1 MMHEVYW
8 YKPDRVLYVAYKG
21 YQNETT
27 LVECL
32 DDMAAALD
40 TVTFPVAVLIDWREV
55 EGMELKA
62 LLNVRGHRTF
72 SHPMAAR
79 GVLVGMDKRTRMENE
94 ISSVQTR
101 GGKNTQYYDTIEE
114 ALEYLKEMLAD
125 FTPVDVRED

>member
-1 MMHEVYW
+1 MAHDVYW
-8 YKPDRVLYVAYKG
+8 MKPGRVLYVNYKG
-21 YQNETT
+21 YQTEET
-27 LVECL
+27 LVTCL
-32 DDMAAALD
+32 DDMEAELD
-40 TVTFPVAVLIDWREV
+40 KVDTPVAVLINWAEV

-101 GGKNTQYYDTIEE
+101 QGKNTQYYDTMEE
-114 ALEYLKEMLAD
+114 ALEYLKDML
-125 FTPVDVRED
+125 EDLPSGDG